1 MYGISVSRWLCAE
14 TGVYMDVNLQHM
26 VDKRVIRTKKAIKT
40 ALFAL
45 MEKKDFSAVTI
56 SELAAA
62 AGVNRR
68 TFYTHYH
75 TITDILDEIECD
87 LVSKLSDMLRGF
99 DFSQYRQSVYKV
111 FVDFYALV
119 SSEEFNDYFRY
130 MRMDTRGILTLR
142 LRNALKTSALPRFA
156 DNGSG
161 GCGGVVSAFAAGGIL
176 GSFMEWYYSE
186 KRIPVES
193 AAEAVSIMAEACAG
207 AARNALML

>member
-1 MYGISVSRWLCAE
+1 MRKVGGFAQNSE
-14 TGVYMDVNLQHM
+14 NGVDYMDENLHHT
-26 VDKRVIRTKKAIKT
+26 VDKRVVRTKKAIKT
-40 ALFAL
+40 ALFTL

-56 SELAAA
+56 SELSAA

-119 SSEEFNDYFRY
+119 SGEEFNDYFRH

-142 LRNALKTSALPRFA
+142 LRSALKASALPRLS
-156 DNGSG
+156 DNSSG

-186 KRIPVES
+186 SRIPVEN
-193 AAEAVSIMAEACAG
+193 AAEAVSIVAEACAG
-207 AARNALML
+207 AARNALTL

>member
-1 MYGISVSRWLCAE
+1 MG
-14 TGVYMDVNLQHM
+14 GNVNHA
-26 VDKRVIRTKKAIKT
+26 VDKRVVRTKKAIKT
-40 ALFAL
+40 ALFTL
-45 MEKKDFSAVTI
+45 MEKKDFTTVTI

-75 TITDILDEIECD
+75 TITDILDEIESD
-87 LVSKLSDMLRGF
+87 LVARLSDILREF
-99 DFSQYRQSVYKV
+99 DFSQYRQSVYRV

-119 SSEEFNDYFRY
+119 SGEEFDYYFRH

-142 LRNALKTSALPRFA
+142 LRNALKASALPRLS
-156 DNGSG
+156 DNSSG

-186 KRIPVES
+186 SRIPVEN
-193 AAEAVSIMAEACAG
+193 AAKAVSIVAEACAG
-207 AARNALML
+207 AARNSLAL